1 MCKLTVDSKDMTVGA
16 LFAKIVDASAKL
28 SKYTVII
35 YLFSSI

>member
-16 LFAKIVDASAKL
+16 LFAKIVDASGKL

-35 YLFSSI
+35 HLYSSI

>member
-1 MCKLTVDSKDMTVGA
+1 MCKLSVDSKDMTVA
-16 LFAKIVDASAKL
+16 AFFAKIVEASAKL